1 MRDERRPSADDE
13 ALDDEIRF
21 HLEMRAR
28 ELVEGGLDPRD
39 AEAEARLRFGDVDSI
54 RSQCHR
60 IRVEEDRHV
69 RRFTF
74 FDDLRQDLVCGIRG
88 LGKNRAFASVAVLTL
103 ALGIGAATAMF
114 SVLHAVVLRP
124 LAFEE
129 PERIA
134 VVGENWYGLGPTN
147 VSVGN
152 FVDWRR
158 ASADVFDWLVAM
170 DYGSFNLSEGGE
182 PERVLGARVS
192 HGFFDLLRMPPLR
205 GRWFRAEEDR
215 PDGDR
220 VVILSHALWSRRF
233 GSDPQILGREI
244 RLNGTPHTV
253 VGVMPAAFSYPA
265 RDQELWIPAAFT
277 PEQEAMHDEHYLDV
291 FGRLRPGVSYEAAR
305 ARMDAVGAEQMKL
318 YPQDSSGIALA
329 SYAEWLVGDY
339 RKRFLVMMGAVG
351 LVLLIACAN
360 VSNLLL
366 ARGAARA
373 REMAVRAA
381 LGAGT
386 GRLARQVLAETSLLA
401 LLAAA
406 LGTALSYVLT
416 ATLIASAPRGVPRL
430 EETTVDPSVL
440 GFALLIAI
448 LASLVSGLIPATA
461 AARAEIPAL
470 RGEHRAG
477 GSRTQGRI
485 RFALVS
491 AEIAL
496 ALTLLAGAGLLLRS
510 AFEMGRVRP
519 GFEPKGVLT
528 ARVTLPRDDYLE
540 PERVVA
546 TFDRIVSAAAAIP
559 GVRRA
564 AVTSQVPMGPGG
576 GTNGLVPEGKSF
588 EEHISSRLRMVT
600 PEYFAAMG
608 IPLLEGRLF
617 QASDRRDSVL
627 VMVVSETL
635 ARAAFPGESALGKRI
650 ACCEGGPD
658 DPKLKTVVGVV
669 GDVRS
674 RGLGAEVEPE
684 FYLPIAQAPPVAWNW
699 IERTMTVALKAQ
711 TEAPESLVP
720 SLRAAVRGI
729 DPVLPLHGIATMQQR
744 VLDSTAQPR
753 FLASLL
759 LVMSLLGLA
768 LAAVGVYGVMGY
780 LAALRAH
787 EIGVRMALGARAGD
801 VVLLVVRQAMIPVAL
816 GIGLGL
822 VAAMGGAGLLSSQLF
837 GIRPN
842 DPWTF
847 FGVAAL
853 LALVALF
860 ASYLPARRTARV
872 DPKRALYQA

>member
-1 MRDERRPSADDE
+1 
-13 ALDDEIRF
+13 
-21 HLEMRAR
+21 
-28 ELVEGGLDPRD
+28 
-39 AEAEARLRFGDVDSI
+39 
-54 RSQCHR
+54 
-60 IRVEEDRHV
+60 
-69 RRFTF
+69 
-74 FDDLRQDLVCGIRG
+74 
-88 LGKNRAFASVAVLTL
+88 
-103 ALGIGAATAMF
+103 
-114 SVLHAVVLRP
+114 
-124 LAFEE
+124 
-129 PERIA
+129 
-134 VVGENWYGLGPTN
+134 
-147 VSVGN
+147 
-152 FVDWRR
+152 
-158 ASADVFDWLVAM
+158 
-170 DYGSFNLSEGGE
+170 
-182 PERVLGARVS
+182 
-192 HGFFDLLRMPPLR
+192 
-205 GRWFRAEEDR
+205 
-215 PDGDR
+215 
-220 VVILSHALWSRRF
+220 
-233 GSDPQILGREI
+233 
-244 RLNGTPHTV
+244 
-253 VGVMPAAFSYPA
+253 
-265 RDQELWIPAAFT
+265 
-277 PEQEAMHDEHYLDV
+277 MHDEHFLDV
-291 FGRLRPGVSYEAAR
+291 FGRLKRGVSYETAR
-305 ARMDAVGAEQMKL
+305 ARMDVVGAEQMKL
-318 YPQDSSGIALA
+318 YPRDSSGIKVV
-329 SYAEWLVGDY
+329 SYAAWLVGDY
-339 RKRFLVMMGAVG
+339 RERLLVMMGAVAF
-351 LVLLIACAN
+351 VLLIACAN

-386 GRLARQVLAETSLLA
+386 GRLARQVLAETALLA

-430 EETTVDPSVL
+430 EETSVDPSVL

-448 LASLVSGLIPATA
+448 LASLASGLIPATA

-477 GSRTQGRI
+477 GSRSQGRI

-528 ARVTLPRDDYLE
+528 ARVTLPRDAYLE
-540 PERVVA
+540 SERVVA
-546 TFDRIVSAAAAIP
+546 TFDRIVSAAAEIP

-576 GTNGLVPEGKSF
+576 GSNGLVPEGKSF
-588 EEHISSRLRMVT
+588 EDHISSRLRMVT

-608 IPLLEGRLF
+608 IPLVEGRLF
-617 QASDRRDSVL
+617 EASDRRDSVL

-635 ARAAFPGESALGKRI
+635 ARAAFSGESALGKRI

-658 DPKLKTVVGVV
+658 DPRLKTVIGVV

-684 FYLPIAQAPPVAWNW
+684 FYLPIAQAPPVAWDW
-699 IERTMTVALKAQ
+699 IERTMTVALRAE
-711 TEAPESLVP
+711 TDAPEALVP

-729 DPVLPLHGIATMQQR
+729 DPVLPLHGIATMEKR
-744 VLDSTAQPR
+744 IFDSTAQPR

-759 LVMSLLGLA
+759 LVMSLLGLV

-780 LAALRAH
+780 LAARRAH
-787 EIGVRMALGARAGD
+787 EIGVRMALGARARD
-801 VVLLVVRQAMIPVAL
+801 VVLLVVKQAMVPVAL
-816 GIGLGL
+816 GIALGL
-822 VAAMGGAGLLSSQLF
+822 VAALAGSELLSSQLF
-837 GIRPN
+837 GIRPT

-847 FGVAAL
+847 LGVSAI
-853 LALVALF
+853 LALVALV